1 MEFNYNES
9 KEIRKALAL
18 AINKMVEDNEVE
30 ENEDRYDLLDNLY
43 DRFSKLEDELE
54 DEQFWTDD
62 DIEM

>member
-1 MEFNYNES
+1 MKFNYNES

-18 AINKMVEDNEVE
+18 AINKMIENNEVE
-30 ENEDRYDLLDNLY
+30 ENEDRYSLLDNLY
-43 DRFSKLEDELE
+43 DRFSELEDKLE